1 MTLFSP
7 RIPHLFP
14 PRTLATLLTTTY
26 AEAANVDDDEAHSRL
41 TQALGSAQ
49 LVDGLHGGIS
59 RALEAK
65 RGPRTSPDKLLDSV
79 SAGIA
84 KRRGNVRPV
93 TGTPDLAA
101 VLVRIHLELGLAP
114 EPMRATLSSGPGA
127 AALERGYT
135 AIGTHLV
142 KELLR

>member
-1 MTLFSP
+1 MSPFSP

-26 AEAANVDDDEAHSRL
+26 AAAANVDDDEAHARL
-41 TQALGSAQ
+41 TQALGSTQ

-84 KRRGNVRPV
+84 KRRGNVRPAAS
-93 TGTPDLAA
+93 TPELAA
-101 VLVRIHLELGLAP
+101 VLVRIHLEIGLAP
-114 EPMRATLSSGPGA
+114 EPMRATLASGPGA
-127 AALERGYT
+127 MALERGFT
-135 AIGTHLV
+135 ALGAHLV